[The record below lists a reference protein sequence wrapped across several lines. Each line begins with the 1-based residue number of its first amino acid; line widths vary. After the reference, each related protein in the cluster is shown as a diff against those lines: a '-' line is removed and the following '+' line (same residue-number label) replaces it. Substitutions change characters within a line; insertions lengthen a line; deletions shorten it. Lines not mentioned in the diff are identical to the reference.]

1 MHLGPRHLRRYREI
15 TGILVDY
22 GFGAVLAQL
31 GLSDQL
37 NIPRRLLRRKPAI
50 EEEVSLPQR
59 IRLALEELGPTFI
72 KVGQVLSTRADL
84 LPPEFIDELRLLQ
97 DQVPTGPWEPIRD
110 LVETELE
117 ASIQEVFA
125 YFNPKPFA
133 AASLGQVHHAILPRG
148 QEVVVK
154 VLRPDIER
162 VVNLDLDI
170 LQDFA
175 QLAQERTAIGERYDA
190 VEFAEEFSNN
200 LRGEL
205 DFKKEGRSAD
215 QFRENFVKEI
225 HLKVP
230 KIYWDYSTRRV
241 LVMER
246 ISGIKIDDIAA
257 LDAAGYNRKRLADT
271 AARFVLQEVLE
282 DGFFHA
288 DPHPGNLLIL
298 PGEVIGVIDFG
309 TVGRLETSDR
319 IDLARLL
326 ILVVQRDT
334 EGIVDQLVRM
344 GIAGSRVDRIVLAR
358 ELRRILLRYY
368 GLPIQDIP
376 VTEVMNSLEPII
388 YKHSLRIPSDY
399 LLLMKTIMLLQGVGL
414 GLDPDF
420 DMFAA
425 TRPYLGKLIRQVLLP
440 SSWGPSVLRMLTDWN
455 ELFSNFPR
463 QTTNVLDQLER
474 GDFGIDVEVPQLD
487 ETIDRID
494 RVANRIIYGVLV
506 AAFLVSLAL
515 LIPHLDL
522 TWPWGIITWIIL
534 FGFVVMCVLG
544 MRLIWSILR
553 SSRTRRRK

>member
-110 LVETELE
+110 LIETELE

-515 LIPHLDL
+515 LIPNLDL

>member
-50 EEEVSLPQR
+50 VEELSLPQR

-97 DQVPTGPWEPIRD
+97 DQVPPGPWEPIR
-110 LVETELE
+110 ELIE
-117 ASIQEVFA
+117 AELGAPIQEVFA
-125 YFNPKPFA
+125 YFNPNPFA

-215 QFRENFVKEI
+215 TFRENFAKEPY
-225 HLKVP
+225 LKVP

-257 LDAAGYNRKRLADT
+257 LDAAGYDRKRLAQT
-271 AARFVLQEVLE
+271 SARFVLQEVLE

-399 LLLMKTIMLLQGVGL
+399 LLLIKTIMLLQGVGL

-425 TRPYLGKLIRQVLLP
+425 TRPYLGKLFRQVLLP

-506 AAFLVSLAL
+506 AAFLVALAL
-515 LIPHLDL
+515 LIPHLDT
-522 TWPWGIITWIIL
+522 TWPWGIITWVIL
-534 FGFVVMCVLG
+534 VGFVFMCVLG
-544 MRLIWSILR
+544 LRLIWSILR
-553 SSRTRRRK
+553 SRRKRKRN

>member
-1 MHLGPRHLRRYREI
+1 M
-15 TGILVDY
+15 
-22 GFGAVLAQL
+22 
-31 GLSDQL
+31 
-37 NIPRRLLRRKPAI
+37 
-50 EEEVSLPQR
+50 
-59 IRLALEELGPTFI
+59 
-72 KVGQVLSTRADL
+72 
-84 LPPEFIDELRLLQ
+84 LPPDFIDELRLLQ
-97 DQVPTGPWEPIRD
+97 DQVPPGPWEPIRE
-110 LVETELE
+110 LIEAELE
-117 ASIQEVFA
+117 APIQEVFA

-175 QLAQERTAIGERYDA
+175 QLAQERTAIGERYDS

-200 LRGEL
+200 LRDEL

-215 QFRENFVKEI
+215 TFRENFSKEPY
-225 HLKVP
+225 LKVP

-246 ISGIKIDDIAA
+246 VSGIKIDDIAA
-257 LDAAGYNRKRLADT
+257 LDAAGYDRKRLADT
-271 AARFVLQEVLE
+271 SARFVLKEVLE

-319 IDLARLL
+319 LDLARLL

-334 EGIVDQLVRM
+334 VGTVDQLVRM

-388 YKHSLRIPSDY
+388 YKHGLRIPSDY

-414 GLDPDF
+414 GLDPEF

-425 TRPYLGKLIRQVLLP
+425 TRPYLGRLARQILLP
-440 SSWGPSVLRMLTDWN
+440 TSWGPSVLRLLTDWN
-455 ELFSNFPR
+455 EFFSNFPR

-487 ETIDRID
+487 ESIDRID

-515 LIPHLDL
+515 LIPHLDI
-522 TWPWGIITWIIL
+522 TWPWGIITWVIL
-534 FGFVVMCVLG
+534 IGFVVMCVLG
-544 MRLIWSILR
+544 MRLIWSIMR
-553 SSRTRRRK
+553 SRRKRKRN

>member
-215 QFRENFVKEI
+215 QFRENFIKEI

-368 GLPIQDIP
+368 GLPIQEIP

-399 LLLMKTIMLLQGVGL
+399 LLLIKTIMLLQGVGL

-506 AAFLVSLAL
+506 GAFLVSLAL
-515 LIPHLDL
+515 LIPNLDL